1 LFSESYRTT
10 DISTFALSHIGPFD
24 PIEEFKESSM
34 FRSFLPGAS
43 ACFCFDGDGFE
54 LPCSAVCARS
64 STRRPLPKLR
74 RRSAS
79 SAWLVCFF
87 LTGWVKLAPNP
98 LSFLYACSSFP
109 TAADAE
115 RPCRR
120 LSATVRRAAEDNEPH
135 VTGEGI
141 TSKHRRQD

>member
-1 LFSESYRTT
+1 
-10 DISTFALSHIGPFD
+10 
-24 PIEEFKESSM
+24 M

-74 RRSAS
+74 HRSAS

-120 LSATVRRAAEDNEPH
+120 LCATMRRAAEYNEPH
-135 VTGEGI
+135 LTGEGSLSWPAEL
-141 TSKHRRQD
+141 TSKRFKDGSGLLTHERRSLCLSELRVALVC